1 MLFTLPLH
9 MPSPIYSMVESAD
22 DVVPCTCAGSP
33 LQLQASSKDLDAAS
47 QPAQQNSDTST
58 SMPMPAQPAGLL
70 SDALSLEGIVG
81 SLSMDRSLS
90 EFLHEVTC
98 L

>member
-1 MLFTLPLH
+1 VH
-9 MPSPIYSMVESAD
+9 
-22 DVVPCTCAGSP
+22 AGSP
-33 LQLQASSKDLDAAS
+33 LQLQPSGKDLL
-47 QPAQQNSDTST
+47 
-58 SMPMPAQPAGLL
+58 PMPQVQAPKQEGAMLPSSLPNPARLL
-70 SDALSLEGIVG
+70 SKELSLEGIVG

>member
-1 MLFTLPLH
+1 
-9 MPSPIYSMVESAD
+9 MPHPF
-22 DVVPCTCAGSP
+22 AGSP
-33 LQLQASSKDLDAAS
+33 LQLQPGGKDLDPTS
-47 QPAQQNSDTST
+47 QPVPQNSNTST
-58 SMPMPAQPAGLL
+58 SLPMPAHPGLL
-70 SDALSLEGIVG
+70 AGALSLEGIVG

>member
-1 MLFTLPLH
+1 M
-9 MPSPIYSMVESAD
+9 
-22 DVVPCTCAGSP
+22 CAGSP
-33 LQLQASSKDLDAAS
+33 LQLQPSGKDALPAPQLQAPKHDGAATPSTLPVLPNPAS
-47 QPAQQNSDTST
+47 
-58 SMPMPAQPAGLL
+58 LL
-70 SDALSLEGIVG
+70 SKELSLEGIVC

>member
-1 MLFTLPLH
+1 MPQVQAPKQEGTMLPNSLPN
-9 MPSPIYSMVESAD
+9 
-22 DVVPCTCAGSP
+22 
-33 LQLQASSKDLDAAS
+33 
-47 QPAQQNSDTST
+47 PAR
-58 SMPMPAQPAGLL
+58 LL
-70 SDALSLEGIVG
+70 SKELSLEGIVG